1 MCMQYFSIM
10 SKNKNTQ
17 FKQLLNEI
25 KQVAGK
31 VPARAARRAR
41 RNAAARGLPQRSTL
55 RSFRSLNLRDRYGG
69 YTSINPT
76 GMGDEVGA
84 PVTLSRRMLTAK
96 PRMVTKPGQ
105 SFRVKH
111 RELVNASVAGSTS
124 FTVQSTLAI
133 NPGLAATFPW
143 LAPQAQ
149 QWEQYVCHQ
158 LHVIWVPIAPTS
170 TAGDIMISPEYD
182 SSEPE
187 PTTETQLVDSADTV
201 VDSCWN
207 SLVCCLDPLAMKGFG
222 PRRFVRACAIAGDI
236 KTFDVAKVYIA
247 SNNETGTTAIGKL
260 YIEYDFEFFK
270 PQNSPL
276 PYTYPQGTSFFG
288 QTSNQT
294 LTTTVATPVLFASV
308 VYDPL
313 NFGPASSGVFTPP
326 AGCYRIEARIACVDS
341 TTGEA
346 FTGHLGIFKNGTLVT
361 HTDSY
366 SYFESYDIWNY
377 TSGVVPC
384 NGTDT
389 ISITATLTGSS
400 GTLAV
405 LGGLCTL
412 LVSLA

>member
-1 MCMQYFSIM
+1 MT
-10 SKNKNTQ
+10 KVKNTQ

-25 KQVAGK
+25 RQAAGK
-31 VPARAARRAR
+31 VPERPARRAR
-41 RNAAARGLPQRSTL
+41 RNAAIRGSPAGSAL
-55 RSFRSLNLRDRYGG
+55 RAVRSLNLRDRYGA
-69 YTSINPT
+69 YSSINPT

-96 PRMVTKPGQ
+96 PRMATKPGQ
-105 SFRVKH
+105 SFRVRH
-111 RELVNASVAGSTS
+111 RELVNASVAGSTT
-124 FTVQSTLAI
+124 FTVQTTLAI

-149 QWEQYVCHQ
+149 QWEQYMCHQ

-182 SSEPE
+182 SSEPV

-207 SLVCCLDPLAMKGFG
+207 SVVCCLDPLAMKGFG
-222 PRRFVRACAIAGDI
+222 PRRYVRACSIAGDI
-236 KTFDVAKVYIA
+236 KTFDVAKVYVA
-247 SNNETGTTAIGKL
+247 SNNQTGTTAIGKL

-288 QTSNQT
+288 QSSDQT
-294 LTTTVATPVLFASV
+294 ITRVTYTPVNFATAV
-308 VYDPL
+308 FDPL
-313 NFGPASSGVFTPP
+313 LFGPAVNGVFTPP
-326 AGCYRIEARIACVDS
+326 AGCYRIEAQTTLSDSASEVTLIA
-341 TTGEA
+341 A
-346 FTGHLGIFKNGTLVT
+346 AIYKNGAAVT
-361 HTDSY
+361 NCSVQSNAIAGFTPDS
-366 SYFESYDIWNY
+366 IVVL
-377 TSGVVPC
+377 GVVTC

-389 ISITATLTGSS
+389 ISIEVYSS
-400 GTLAV
+400 GATGTLKV
-405 LGGLCTL
+405 LGGLSQL

>member
-1 MCMQYFSIM
+1 M

-149 QWEQYVCHQ
+149 
-158 LHVIWVPIAPTS
+158 
-170 TAGDIMISPEYD
+170 
-182 SSEPE
+182 
-187 PTTETQLVDSADTV
+187 
-201 VDSCWN
+201 
-207 SLVCCLDPLAMKGFG
+207 
-222 PRRFVRACAIAGDI
+222 
-236 KTFDVAKVYIA
+236 
-247 SNNETGTTAIGKL
+247 
-260 YIEYDFEFFK
+260 
-270 PQNSPL
+270 
-276 PYTYPQGTSFFG
+276 
-288 QTSNQT
+288 
-294 LTTTVATPVLFASV
+294 
-308 VYDPL
+308 
-313 NFGPASSGVFTPP
+313 
-326 AGCYRIEARIACVDS
+326 
-341 TTGEA
+341 
-346 FTGHLGIFKNGTLVT
+346 
-361 HTDSY
+361 
-366 SYFESYDIWNY
+366 
-377 TSGVVPC
+377 
-384 NGTDT
+384 
-389 ISITATLTGSS
+389 
-400 GTLAV
+400 
-405 LGGLCTL
+405 
-412 LVSLA
+412 

>member
-1 MCMQYFSIM
+1 MAK
-10 SKNKNTQ
+10 KNSQ

-25 KQVAGK
+25 KQASGK
-31 VPARAARRAR
+31 VPARPARRAR
-41 RNAAARGLPQRSTL
+41 RNAVARGQQPSAL
-55 RSFRSLNLRDRYGG
+55 RALRSLNLRDRYAD
-69 YTSINPT
+69 YSAINAT

-105 SFRVKH
+105 SFRVRH

-133 NPGLAATFPW
+133 NPGLAATLPW

-149 QWEQYVCHQ
+149 QWEQYICHQ

-182 SSEPE
+182 ASEPV

-207 SLVCCLDPLAMKGFG
+207 SIVCCLDPLAMKGFG

-236 KTFDVAKVYIA
+236 KTFDVAKVYVA

-260 YIEYDFEFFK
+260 YVEYDFEFFK

-276 PYTYPQGTSFFG
+276 PSTYPQGTSFFG
-288 QTSNQT
+288 QTANQT
-294 LTTTVATPVLFASV
+294 VTTTVPTPVLFATV

-326 AGCYRIEARIACVDS
+326 AGCYRIEAAITCNDTVSENLTVVLA
-341 TTGEA
+341 
-346 FTGHLGIFKNGTLVT
+346 LYKNGTLVPQT
-361 HTDSY
+361 TV
-366 SYFESYDIWNY
+366 ESIAQPACPIIVAVA
-377 TSGVVPC
+377 GVVPC

-389 ISITATLTGSS
+389 VNVEATLTGSA
-400 GTLAV
+400 GTLKI
-405 LGGLCTL
+405 LGGDCQL